1 MNGWME
7 AVKILKEQLDNEE
20 WNGEPPI
27 ALGDNM
33 ATSLS
38 RDSDDI
44 AIAMP
49 GGWWIMSHD
58 EVRRLYAH
66 IPNSTLCVKTHSTEA
81 CDSQQKKVEKGA

>member
-1 MNGWME
+1 MDGWME
-7 AVKILKEQLDNEE
+7 AVKILNEQLDNEE
-20 WNGEPPI
+20 WNGGPPI

-49 GGWWIMSHD
+49 GGWWVMSHD
-58 EVRRLYAH
+58 EVRRLVSR
-66 IPNSTLCVKTHSTEA
+66 IPNAGLDRQEEA
-81 CDSQQKKVEKGA
+81 R